1 MAEEVCAV
9 PKLSLELALAI
20 GGLVLAIVLVV
31 FDKAGKLKGLGL
43 LWLLVVAALM
53 TLPLALGNSLVVDA
67 PSAWKWWLRGAMVAL
82 VGFSYWGI
90 AIWISSPVSEKP
102 RTDQQQKE
110 QQAVPTAGPARPT
123 SQKDKDSDSE
133 SYIPWGN
140 DKITIINS
148 GFGHLP
154 DVKAARISNSLL
166 DSGIAG
172 SIRIVFVGAF
182 YPELADELF
191 AEFQRGG
198 WKPEILQVDTIL
210 EKHAQ
215 ESLYLLS
222 PDLGG
227 QKARAAIDALESADL
242 SIPAY
247 TGKPTVG
254 PTSAGIPD
262 VTIVIK
268 QQ

>member
-1 MAEEVCAV
+1 M

-20 GGLVLAIVLVV
+20 GGLVLTIVLVV
-31 FDKAGKLKGLGL
+31 FDKAGKLKGPAL
-43 LWLLVVAALM
+43 LWLLVVSALM
-53 TLPLALGNSLVVDA
+53 TLPLALGNPLVVDITI
-67 PSAWKWWLRGAMVAL
+67 AWKWWLRGVMVAL
-82 VGFSYWGI
+82 VGFFYWAI
-90 AIWISSPVSEKP
+90 AIWISSPVSAQP
-102 RTDQQQKE
+102 VPDQQQKE
-110 QQAVPTAGPARPT
+110 QQAVPTVIPARPT
-123 SQKDKDSDSE
+123 SQKDGDSE

-140 DKITIINS
+140 DKVTIINS
-148 GFGHLP
+148 GFGNLP
-154 DVKAARISNSLL
+154 DIKAGRISNSLL
-166 DSGIAG
+166 NSGIAG
-172 SIRIVFVGAF
+172 SSIRIVFVGAF
-182 YPELADELF
+182 HPELADQLF

-198 WKPEILQVDTIL
+198 WQPEILQVDMIL

-227 QKARAAIDALESADL
+227 QKTRAAIDALESADL

-268 QQ
+268 Q

>member
-1 MAEEVCAV
+1 MLAV
-9 PKLSLELALAI
+9 LF
-20 GGLVLAIVLVV
+20 GWIVLGSVV
-31 FDKAGKLKGLGL
+31 TVFIG
-43 LWLLVVAALM
+43 
-53 TLPLALGNSLVVDA
+53 
-67 PSAWKWWLRGAMVAL
+67 
-82 VGFSYWGI
+82 VGFSVLSMTPPHYMLAQISFTLSALLLLCRTGWWI
-90 AIWISSPVSEKP
+90 AFEQSGEVGKSERGLTAFCLLGLIGMAWVISVTWVGTLRPQESKRSQSATSESPP
-102 RTDQQQKE
+102 N
-110 QQAVPTAGPARPT
+110 PANG
-123 SQKDKDSDSE
+123 DSE
-133 SYIPWGN
+133 SYIPWRN
-140 DKITIINS
+140 DQVTIIAS
-148 GFGHLP
+148 GFGNLP
-154 DVKAARISNSLL
+154 DVKAGRISNSLL
-166 DSGIAG
+166 ASGIAG
-172 SIRIVFVGAF
+172 SIRIVYVGAF
-182 YPELADELF
+182 HPDLADQLF

-198 WKPEILQVDTIL
+198 WQPEMLQVDMIL

-227 QKARAAIDALESADL
+227 QKTRAAIDALGRADL